1 MAVQFLDLAKRL
13 PAASLV
19 AYAVFLV
26 LSLTALGVL
35 TEGRRS
41 GVLMELAR
49 LLVTAAVPL
58 ITDGWFGVEALGTG
72 VVATLVAIP
81 AASALVLAWL
91 AVHTPA
97 QADPGKAI
105 PG

>member
-1 MAVQFLDLAKRL
+1 
-13 PAASLV
+13 
-19 AYAVFLV
+19 VFLV

-49 LLVTAAVPL
+49 LLVTGAIPL
-58 ITDGWFGVEALGTG
+58 LTGRWFGVEALGTG
-72 VVATLVAIP
+72 ILAVLVAIP
-81 AASALVLAWL
+81 AVSALVLGWL
-91 AVHTPA
+91 AIHTPA